1 MTLPLAGVHIAVT
14 RPPEQA
20 TKLNAAITAAGGAVI
35 SFPLL
40 DIASLPD
47 LTAFHAAITPLAQF
61 DWAVF
66 ISSNAVQ
73 YGMPL
78 LQQNLLPATL
88 SLPASLKFAA
98 IGPTTASALHGFG
111 IAQVLTPSD
120 RFDSESLLALPELQQ
135 MQGRRVLIVR
145 GVGGR
150 EVLAET
156 LKQRGA
162 EVVFGECYRRINPQ
176 TDAALLAQSHSAGQ
190 LQGVIITSSEAL
202 RFLLDLAA
210 DSVWLQATPVF
221 VNHDRIAEQ
230 AAAHGLS
237 VASAGQPGD
246 EAMLQLLT
254 RHFTAKS

>member
-20 TKLNAAITAAGGAVI
+20 TKLNAAITQAGGSVI

-47 LTAFHAAITPLAQF
+47 LSAFHAAITPLDQF
-61 DWAVF
+61 DWAIF

-78 LQQNLLPATL
+78 LQQT
-88 SLPASLKFAA
+88 SLPARLKFAA
-98 IGPTTASALHGFG
+98 IGPTTASALQNFG
-111 IAQVLTPSD
+111 ITEVLKPSD
-120 RFDSESLLALPELQQ
+120 RFDSESLLALPELQH
-135 MQGRRVLIVR
+135 MQGQCVLIVR

-150 EVLAET
+150 EVLADT

-162 EVVFGECYRRINPQ
+162 EVVFGECYRRVNPQ
-176 TDAALLAQSHSAGQ
+176 KNADALAKAYDNGK
-190 LQGVIITSSEAL
+190 LQAMIITSSEAL
-202 RFLLDLAA
+202 RFLLDLAGE
-210 DSVWLQATPVF
+210 SPWLKAVPLF

-230 AAAHGLS
+230 AAWQGMT
-237 VASAGQPGD
+237 VFSAGQAGD

-254 RHFTAKS
+254 RHFQSSLN

>member
-1 MTLPLAGVHIAVT
+1 MTQPLAGAHIAVT

-20 TKLNAAITAAGGAVI
+20 TKLNTAIVAAGGSVI

-40 DIASLPD
+40 DITSLPD
-47 LTAFHAAITPLAQF
+47 LSAFHAAITPLHQF
-61 DWAVF
+61 DWAIF

-78 LQQNLLPATL
+78 LQQA

-98 IGPTTASALHGFG
+98 IGPTTASALGSFG
-111 IAQVLTPSD
+111 VAEVLKPAD

-135 MQGRRVLIVR
+135 MQGQRVLIVR

-150 EVLAET
+150 EVLADT

-176 TDAALLAQSHSAGQ
+176 KNADVLAQAHAGNR
-190 LQGVIITSSEAL
+190 LQAIIITSSEAL
-202 RFLLDLAA
+202 RFLLDVAGES
-210 DSVWLQATPVF
+210 DWLKAVPLF

-230 AAAHGLS
+230 AQSHGLT
-237 VASAGQPGD
+237 VISAGQPGD

-254 RHFTAKS
+254 RHFQSQ

>member
-20 TKLNAAITAAGGAVI
+20 TKLNAAIIAAGGAVI

-40 DIASLPD
+40 DITSLTD
-47 LTAFHAAITPLAQF
+47 LTAFHAAVTPLSRF
-61 DWAVF
+61 DWAIF

-78 LQQNLLPATL
+78 LQQC
-88 SLPASLKFAA
+88 SLPPSLKFAA
-98 IGPTTASALHGFG
+98 IGPTTATALQAYGVTE
-111 IAQVLTPSD
+111 ILTPKD

-135 MQGRRVLIVR
+135 MQGQRVLIVR

-150 EVLAET
+150 EVLADT
-156 LKQRGA
+156 LKNRGA
-162 EVVFGECYRRINPQ
+162 GVVFGECYRRINPQ
-176 TDAALLAQSHSAGQ
+176 SNSEVLEQAHSEGK
-190 LQGVIITSSEAL
+190 LQAIIITSSEAL
-202 RFLLDLAA
+202 RFLVDLAGNS
-210 DSVWLQATPVF
+210 DWLKAVPLF

-230 AAAHGLS
+230 AAAHGLT

-246 EAMLQLLT
+246 EAILQLLT
-254 RHFTAKS
+254 RQFNPIK

>member
-20 TKLNAAITAAGGAVI
+20 TKLNAAITAAGGSVI

-47 LTAFHAAITPLAQF
+47 LTAFHAAVTPLSQF
-61 DWAVF
+61 DWAIF

-73 YGMPL
+73 FGMPL
-78 LQQNLLPATL
+78 LQQ
-88 SLPASLKFAA
+88 ASFSSTLKFAA
-98 IGPTTASALHGFG
+98 IGPTTAGALRACGVTE
-111 IAQVLTPSD
+111 ILTPKD

-135 MQGRRVLIVR
+135 MQGQRVLIVR

-150 EVLAET
+150 EVLADT

-162 EVVFGECYRRINPQ
+162 EVVFGECYRRVNPQ
-176 TDAALLAQSHSAGQ
+176 ADAAILSQAYAQDQ
-190 LQGVIITSSEAL
+190 LQAIIITSSEAL
-202 RFLLDLAA
+202 RFLLDLAGNS
-210 DSVWLQATPVF
+210 DWLKAVPLF

-230 AAAHGLS
+230 AAAHGLI
-237 VASAGQPGD
+237 VVSAGQPGD

-254 RHFTAKS
+254 RHFTTTG

>member
-1 MTLPLAGVHIAVT
+1 MTQPLAGVHIAVT

-20 TKLNAAITAAGGAVI
+20 TKLNAAIAQAGGSVI

-47 LTAFHAAITPLAQF
+47 LSAFHAAITPLDQF

-78 LQQNLLPATL
+78 LQQA
-88 SLPASLKFAA
+88 SLPARLKFAA
-98 IGPTTASALHGFG
+98 IGPTTASALGSFG
-111 IAQVLTPSD
+111 VAEVLKPSD

-135 MQGRRVLIVR
+135 MQGQRVLIVR

-150 EVLAET
+150 EVLADT

-162 EVVFGECYRRINPQ
+162 DVVFGECYRRINPQ
-176 TDAALLAQSHSAGQ
+176 KNADVLAQAYAGNK
-190 LQGVIITSSEAL
+190 LQAIIITSSEAL
-202 RFLLDLAA
+202 RFLLDVAGES
-210 DSVWLQATPVF
+210 DWLKAVPLF

-230 AAAHGLS
+230 AQSHGLK
-237 VASAGQPGD
+237 VISAGQPGD

-254 RHFTAKS
+254 KHFQS

>member
-1 MTLPLAGVHIAVT
+1 MTQPLAGVHIAVT

-20 TKLNAAITAAGGAVI
+20 TKLNAAIAQAGGSVI

-47 LTAFHAAITPLAQF
+47 LSAFHAAITPLDQF
-61 DWAVF
+61 DWAIF

-78 LQQNLLPATL
+78 LQQA
-88 SLPASLKFAA
+88 SLPARLKFAA
-98 IGPTTASALHGFG
+98 IGPTTASALGSFG
-111 IAQVLTPSD
+111 VAEVLKPSD

-135 MQGRRVLIVR
+135 MQGQRVLIVR

-150 EVLAET
+150 EVLADT

-162 EVVFGECYRRINPQ
+162 DVVFGECYRRINPQ
-176 TDAALLAQSHSAGQ
+176 KNADVLAQAHAGNQ
-190 LQGVIITSSEAL
+190 LQAIIITSSEAL
-202 RFLLDLAA
+202 RFLLDVAGES
-210 DSVWLQATPVF
+210 DWLKAVPLF

-230 AAAHGLS
+230 AQSHGLK
-237 VASAGQPGD
+237 VISAGQPGD

-254 RHFTAKS
+254 KHFQSQ

>member
-1 MTLPLAGVHIAVT
+1 MTQPLAGVHIAVT

-20 TKLNAAITAAGGAVI
+20 TKLNAAIAQAGGSVI

-47 LTAFHAAITPLAQF
+47 LSAFHAAITPLDQF

-78 LQQNLLPATL
+78 LQQA
-88 SLPASLKFAA
+88 SLPARLKFAA
-98 IGPTTASALHGFG
+98 IGPTTASALGSFG
-111 IAQVLTPSD
+111 VAEVLKPSD

-135 MQGRRVLIVR
+135 MQGQRVLIVR

-150 EVLAET
+150 EVLADT

-162 EVVFGECYRRINPQ
+162 DVVFGECYRRINPQ
-176 TDAALLAQSHSAGQ
+176 KNADVLAQAYAGNK
-190 LQGVIITSSEAL
+190 LQAIIITSSEAL
-202 RFLLDLAA
+202 RFLLDVAGES
-210 DSVWLQATPVF
+210 DWLKAVPLF

-230 AAAHGLS
+230 AQSHGLK
-237 VASAGQPGD
+237 VISAGQPGD

-254 RHFTAKS
+254 KHFQSQ

>member
-1 MTLPLAGVHIAVT
+1 MTQPLAGVHIAVT

-20 TKLNAAITAAGGAVI
+20 TKLNAAIAQAGGSVI

-47 LTAFHAAITPLAQF
+47 LSAFHAAITPLHLF
-61 DWAVF
+61 DWAIF

-78 LQQNLLPATL
+78 LQQA

-98 IGPTTASALHGFG
+98 IGPTTASALGSFG
-111 IAQVLTPSD
+111 VAEVLKPAD

-135 MQGRRVLIVR
+135 MQGQRVLIVR

-150 EVLAET
+150 EVLADT

-176 TDAALLAQSHSAGQ
+176 KNADVLAHAHAGNQ
-190 LQGVIITSSEAL
+190 LQAIIITSSEAL
-202 RFLLDLAA
+202 RFLLDVAGES
-210 DSVWLQATPVF
+210 DWLKAVPLF

-230 AAAHGLS
+230 AQSLGLTLI
-237 VASAGQPGD
+237 SAGQPGD

-254 RHFTAKS
+254 RHFQSQ

>member
-20 TKLNAAITAAGGAVI
+20 TKLNAAINAAGGEVI

-47 LTAFHAAITPLAQF
+47 LSAFHAAITPLSQF
-61 DWAVF
+61 DWAIF
-66 ISSNAVQ
+66 ISSNAVH

-78 LQQNLLPATL
+78 LQQASP
-88 SLPASLKFAA
+88 PASLKFAA
-98 IGPTTASALHGFG
+98 IGPTTASALHEYGV
-111 IAQVLTPSD
+111 AQVLTPRD

-135 MQGRRVLIVR
+135 MQGLRVLIVR

-150 EVLAET
+150 EVLADT

-176 TDAALLAQSHSAGQ
+176 ADAALLAQSHSAGQ

-210 DSVWLQATPVF
+210 GSAWLQATTVF

-246 EAMLQLLT
+246 AAMLQLLT
-254 RHFTAKS
+254 RHFTPAT